1 MWFFK
6 KILNNEVSENNSNK
20 IDIESTK
27 KEIGD
32 ILKRARETFEI
43 SLDELSKATSV
54 KEKYLEELENGNLSS
69 GTLALKDIETI
80 IEKYPLSHNQKKYIL
95 TGVDNIMSSIGSK
108 HTDERIDLKEIVQD
122 LEK

>member
-6 KILNNEVSENNSNK
+6 KILNDEVSENKSNK

-43 SLDELSKATSV
+43 SLDELSKATS
-54 KEKYLEELENGNLSS
+54 L
-69 GTLALKDIETI
+69 
-80 IEKYPLSHNQKKYIL
+80 H
-95 TGVDNIMSSIGSK
+95 
-108 HTDERIDLKEIVQD
+108 
-122 LEK
+122 

>member
-6 KILNNEVSENNSNK
+6 KILNDEVSENKSNK

-54 KEKYLEELENGNLSS
+54 KEKYLEELENGSLSS
-69 GTLALKDIETI
+69 GTLALKDIEAI

>member
-6 KILNNEVSENNSNK
+6 KILNDEVSENKSNK

-54 KEKYLEELENGNLSS
+54 KEKYLEELENGSLSS
-69 GTLALKDIETI
+69 GTLALKDIEAI

-108 HTDERIDLKEIVQD
+108 HNDERIDLKEIVQD